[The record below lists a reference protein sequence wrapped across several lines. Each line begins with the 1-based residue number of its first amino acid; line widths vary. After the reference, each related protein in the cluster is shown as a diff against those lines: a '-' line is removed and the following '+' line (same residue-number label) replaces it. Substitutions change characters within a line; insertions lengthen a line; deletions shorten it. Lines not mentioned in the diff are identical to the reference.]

1 MAFIAKASECKAEVR
16 ALDPCPPRYGTVAW
30 TGYSLWLKSDLFAG
44 ASNSKGGPSFGPV
57 PFCNRG
63 VSQSALGGGVM
74 PSVRLHWGCKASET
88 VDGEARKCTRE
99 HYAHAYCKR
108 HYTASAKGIDPNS
121 LPPLERRPV
130 ERPSRAKEPKAPPAD
145 VIAASCN

>member
-1 MAFIAKASECKAEVR
+1 
-16 ALDPCPPRYGTVAW
+16 
-30 TGYSLWLKSDLFAG
+30 
-44 ASNSKGGPSFGPV
+44 
-57 PFCNRG
+57 
-63 VSQSALGGGVM
+63 M

-130 ERPSRAKEPKAPPAD
+130 ERPSRAKEPKAPP
-145 VIAASCN
+145 VPIAISSPPATEVKSCPLCLWDLDAPVRGVSLGTCRKCGAVRPHGEPYEKLSKHALHGFAVTTQPKQAAPYSK